1 MASKELFTLDPGTR
15 ALLHDLGISA
25 ARVLRR
31 AQLPA
36 GLFAHGAVT
45 MTPEEY
51 YRFWEAL
58 DAEAADRDLAVRIGR
73 ALSAEAF
80 NPPIFAALCSADLRT
95 AAERIATFKPL
106 IGPVNLDITSDRT
119 GLTVTV
125 HWPQG
130 PPPPALLVTTELAF
144 WVALARIGTR
154 REVNPTRVAMRRAPK
169 PSAETTSY
177 FGTQIREGQAD
188 AVTFSAE
195 DASLPFLTE
204 DESMWDFFAPEL
216 RRRLSEVEA
225 FATTADRVR
234 AALHERLPAG
244 ESSINTMAAQLMLSP
259 RTLQRQLQ
267 AEGTSYQAVLSD
279 TREKLAR
286 RYLADRS
293 LPTSQVAYL
302 LAYDDTNSFYR
313 AFRRWTGLT
322 PEAARN
328 GTDLTAT

>member
-1 MASKELFTLDPGTR
+1 MESKQFTLDPGTR
-15 ALLHDLGISA
+15 ALLHDLEISV

-45 MTPEEY
+45 MTTEEY
-51 YRFWEAL
+51 YRFWDAL
-58 DAEAADRDLAVRIGR
+58 DAEAADPDLAVRIGR
-73 ALSAEAF
+73 ALSVEAL

-95 AAERIATFKPL
+95 AAERIAAFKPL
-106 IGPVNLDITSDRT
+106 IGPVNLDVTFDHT
-119 GLTVTV
+119 GLTIAF
-125 HWPQG
+125 HWPEG
-130 PPPPALLVTTELAF
+130 PAPSPLLVAAELAF
-144 WVALARIGTR
+144 WAALARIGTR
-154 REVNPTRVAMRRAPK
+154 REVHPTHVVMRRAPE
-169 PSAETTSY
+169 PSAATASY
-177 FGTQIREGQAD
+177 FGTQIRGGEAD

-204 DESMWDFFAPEL
+204 DESMWNFFAPEL
-216 RRRLSEVEA
+216 RRRLSELEA
-225 FATTADRVR
+225 SATTADRVR

-244 ESSINTMAAQLMLSP
+244 ESSINAIAAQLMLSP

-267 AEGTSYQAVLSD
+267 AEDTSYQAVLSD

-286 RYLADRS
+286 RYLAEPS

-328 GTDLTAT
+328 GGHLTPA